1 VITHRCK
8 NLLSAGGEL
17 NIRVC

>member
-8 NLLSAGGEL
+8 NLL
-17 NIRVC
+17 RRRRT